1 MKFTIQYVIILLCA
15 CYSRNFAQSFTLG
28 SHEFIDSTANLSHLY
43 NGYDCVGKSESPSL
57 FWQNPPKK
65 TKSFAITLKDLNY
78 PSNNNGW
85 WHWIAYDIPKGKR
98 QVPHDYGLVDV
109 SNKRRMYGKQHISD
123 FGTPGYGGPCPPHG
137 NVPHHYIITLY
148 AIDTKSL
155 FLDTD
160 EDIKVTLSCI
170 EKHTLAR
177 ATLRFYAKRN

>member
-1 MKFTIQYVIILLCA
+1 
-15 CYSRNFAQSFTLG
+15 
-28 SHEFIDSTANLSHLY
+28 
-43 NGYDCVGKSESPSL
+43 
-57 FWQNPPKK
+57 
-65 TKSFAITLKDLNY
+65 
-78 PSNNNGW
+78 
-85 WHWIAYDIPKGKR
+85 
-98 QVPHDYGLVDV
+98 
-109 SNKRRMYGKQHISD
+109 MYGKQHISD